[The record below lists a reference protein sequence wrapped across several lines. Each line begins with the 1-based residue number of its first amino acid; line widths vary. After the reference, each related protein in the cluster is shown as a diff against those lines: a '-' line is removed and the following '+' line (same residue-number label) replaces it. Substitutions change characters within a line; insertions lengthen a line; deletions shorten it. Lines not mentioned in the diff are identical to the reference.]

1 MKPTW
6 IELVQELDFL
16 QGARPDVVR
25 RLVDDAVERRF
36 LPGSVI
42 LEEGAPGREIY
53 LVVEGAVEILKGQDG
68 MLLGQRHAG
77 ELVGEMAFLED
88 RPRSATVRAV
98 APALLLE
105 FSETK
110 LREALADQP
119 ELLYRTVAA
128 LSARLR
134 ESDQH
139 MIADLRRKNQEL
151 AQAYRELQEAQAAL
165 VEKERIERE
174 MELAREIQ
182 QRLLPETFPQL
193 AGFDCAAASR
203 PARHVGGDFFDV
215 IPLGNERVGL
225 VMADVSGKGM
235 PAALFM
241 ALTRSL
247 MRAEALRSGSPKE
260 TLLRVNRLLLEMSR
274 TELFV
279 TVLYGVLDVA
289 ARTFCYA
296 RAGHE
301 RALHHSPS
309 ADECRFL
316 EGDGMFLGMVEQVV
330 LEELCLDLH
339 PGDRIALFSDGIT
352 DANSADGELFGHERL
367 AAAVAEAGK
376 WTAQAVTDSVF
387 QRVDAF
393 QAGAQQFDDMAL
405 LVACL
410 CSGEEDAG

>member
-1 MKPTW
+1 MEPTW
-6 IELVQELDFL
+6 IELVQGLDFL

-25 RLVDDAVERRF
+25 RLVDGAAERRF
-36 LPGSVI
+36 LPGNVI

-53 LVVEGAVEILKGQDG
+53 LVVEGAVEIVKGQDEI
-68 MLLGQRHAG
+68 LLGQRHAG

-88 RPRSATVRAV
+88 RPRSATVRAA
-98 APALLLE
+98 APTVLLE
-105 FSETK
+105 FSERK
-110 LREALADQP
+110 LREVLADQP

-165 VEKERIERE
+165 VEKERLERE

-203 PARHVGGDFFDV
+203 PARHVGGDFYDV
-215 IPLGNERVGL
+215 IPLSSDRVGL

-247 MRAEALRSGSPKE
+247 MRAEAQRSGSPKE
-260 TLLRVNRLLLEMSR
+260 ALLQVNKLLLEISR

-301 RALHHSPS
+301 RALYHSPRK
-309 ADECRFL
+309 DECRFL
-316 EGDGMFLGMVEQVV
+316 EGEGMFLGMVEQVH

-339 PGDRIALFSDGIT
+339 PEDKLILFSDGIT
-352 DANSADGELFGHERL
+352 DANSTDGELFGRQRL
-367 AAAVAEAGK
+367 AAAVAESAES
-376 WTAQAVTDSVF
+376 TAQAVSDRVF
-387 QRVDAF
+387 QRVAAF
-393 QAGAQQFDDMAL
+393 QAGSEQFDDMAL
-405 LVACL
+405 LVARL
-410 CSGEEDAG
+410 CR

>member
-1 MKPTW
+1 MESTW
-6 IELVQELDFL
+6 TEVVQELDFL

-25 RLVDDAVERRF
+25 RLVAGAAERRF
-36 LPGSVI
+36 LPGDVI
-42 LEEGAPGREIY
+42 MEEGAPGREIY
-53 LVVEGAVEILKGQDG
+53 LVVEGAVEIVKGQGEDE
-68 MLLGQRHAG
+68 MLLGQRNVG

-105 FSETK
+105 FTETK

-134 ESDQH
+134 ESDQR

-165 VEKERIERE
+165 VEKERLERE
-174 MELAREIQ
+174 LELAREIQ
-182 QRLLPETFPQL
+182 QRLLPKTFPHL
-193 AGFDCAAASR
+193 AGFDCAGASR
-203 PARHVGGDFFDV
+203 PARQVGGDFFDV
-215 IPLGNERVGL
+215 IPLGKDRVGL

-247 MRAEALRSGSPKE
+247 MRAEALRSASPKE
-260 TLLRVNRLLLEMSR
+260 ALLQVNKLLLEISR

-279 TVLYGVLDVA
+279 TVLYGVLDLA

-301 RALHHSPS
+301 RALYHCPRK
-309 ADECRFL
+309 DECRFL
-316 EGDGMFLGMVEQVV
+316 EGEGMFLGMVEPVF

-339 PGDRIALFSDGIT
+339 LGDRIVLFSDGIT
-352 DANSADGELFGHERL
+352 DANSTEGDLFGRQRL
-367 AAAVAEAGK
+367 VAAVAESGES
-376 WTAQAVTDSVF
+376 TAQVLSDRVF
-387 QRVDAF
+387 QRVVAF
-393 QAGAQQFDDMAL
+393 QAGAEQFDDMAL

-410 CSGEEDAG
+410 GRHQ